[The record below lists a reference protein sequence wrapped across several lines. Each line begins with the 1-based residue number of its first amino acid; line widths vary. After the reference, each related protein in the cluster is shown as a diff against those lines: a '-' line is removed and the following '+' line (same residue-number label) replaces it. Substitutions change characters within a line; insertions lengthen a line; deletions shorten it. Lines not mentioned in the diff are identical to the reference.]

1 MNSSV
6 VITGATG
13 FIGKYLLLN
22 FLSKGYFVCAVVRS
36 EEKKIE
42 LVELLGRNN
51 ACLSNITVLISNLD
65 DISADK
71 FGEVS
76 YDAWFHLAWDGVNR
90 GGVDDPLIQGKNVI
104 FSRQCLKC
112 AKELNCS
119 FFADFGSRAECSGD
133 VKIVEE
139 TMTEISLSAYGAKKK
154 EFYEIAKDYCKKH
167 DMKYVHFRIFAAFGP
182 GDHPWS
188 LIMTA
193 CRNFLNNASMQLG
206 ACTQA
211 WNYLDVRDIAALVVL
226 VYERAKESAN
236 PDTTGEI
243 INIASKKSRPL
254 KEFVMEVYD
263 VCSSSSQL
271 SFGENVGFSSVPSL
285 NGIKKYGIDY
295 QEIPFKD
302 TICDIIRALES
313 SVQHRGVLP

>member
-1 MNSSV
+1 MNNSV

-22 FLSKGYFVCAVVRS
+22 LLSKGYFVCAVIRS
-36 EEKKIE
+36 EKKETE
-42 LVELLGRNN
+42 LVEFLRRNN
-51 ACLSNITVLISNLD
+51 ADLSNITILISGLD
-65 DISADK
+65 DISAGK
-71 FGEVS
+71 FGETF

-90 GGVDDPLIQGKNVI
+90 DGINDPLIQEKNVF
-104 FSRQCLKC
+104 FSKQCLKC
-112 AKELNCS
+112 AKDLNCS

-139 TMTEISLSAYGAKKK
+139 TMTEVSLSAYGAKKK
-154 EFYEIAKDYCKKH
+154 EFYEIAKDYCKEH
-167 DMKYVHFRIFAAFGP
+167 EMRYVHFRIFAAFGP
-182 GDHPWS
+182 DDHPWS

-193 CRNFLNNASMQLG
+193 CRNFLNNASMQFG

-226 VYERAKESAN
+226 IYERVKETASTDN
-236 PDTTGEI
+236 TGEI
-243 INIASKKSRPL
+243 INIANKESRPL

-263 VCSSSSQL
+263 ICSSSSQL
-271 SFGENVGFSSVPSL
+271 SFGENVGFSSVPRL

-295 QEIPFKD
+295 QEIPFKE
-302 TICDIIRALES
+302 TIRDIIRALEVVPNS
-313 SVQHRGVLP
+313 QIAR